1 MEALQAELSAPTQFK
16 GRLNELMSQVRLQS
30 QSHILSGQEK
40 CSVDPFVLKDIKNV
54 LKQQQEGIQALVS
67 LIREDMGDLAMIT
80 EKLEEEEKKKQKTY

>member
-1 MEALQAELSAPTQFK
+1 
-16 GRLNELMSQVRLQS
+16 MSQVRLQS
-30 QSHILSGQEK
+30 QSHILSGKEK